1 MASRLLIHGKRASV
15 LAECEVSWGH
25 SSGLWIF
32 GKCKNS
38 LPFPGFELDFSDSR
52 ACNEYY
58 VTNIPHHTVTA
69 EVSYT
74 SIRVPPFWSCL
85 PRMRL

>member
-1 MASRLLIHGKRASV
+1 ML
-15 LAECEVSWGH
+15 
-25 SSGLWIF
+25 

-38 LPFPGFELDFSDSR
+38 LPFLGLELDFSDSR

-58 VTNIPHHTVTA
+58 VTNIPHYTVTA

-74 SIRVPPFWSCL
+74 PIRVSPFWSCVSL
-85 PRMRL
+85 VRL